1 MGLSLPNP
9 SCPVMSPLTLA
20 RWIKPSS
27 ANLPPTVGL
36 PEEAAICGNEVV
48 NPTRSSFPTTRP
60 IGLISDGNTIRPER
74 RDLARATGI
83 WHTQTVRRSCIS
95 KHRFR
100 PRLCFD
106 FIRGK
111 RKRQCIDAY
120 AGTAPSRMIWVR
132 SEIGNVGFFISVSC
146 MI

>member
-36 PEEAAICGNEVV
+36 LEEAATFGGNEVV

-83 WHTQTVRRSCIS
+83 WHIQTVGESCIS

-106 FIRGK
+106 CVLIL
-111 RKRQCIDAY
+111 
-120 AGTAPSRMIWVR
+120 
-132 SEIGNVGFFISVSC
+132 SEEKESVN
-146 MI
+146 ILTLTREQRPHE